1 MTIWIL
7 LLAVVIG
14 LIAGVVRRGDFRTIL
29 SARVYHPE
37 FLASSIVCAFV
48 VSATDIDADGVIAFV
63 ALLGAFAFT
72 LVNLHLVGMVVISV
86 GLALNLFV
94 FILNFATPVR
104 PNALVEAE
112 IVTAEGLERGVRSIP
127 GHMELANNDSVL
139 DFLGDTFPIRL
150 GGNVVSIGDLIF
162 LVGLANVTGNLM
174 LGNQRRRY
182 AYDQFWQDGESAGT
196 ALGGEAAEIP
206 IELDLETPEPAGV
219 YSEPTT
225 EYAGQATAYSV
236 NQATEYSEPGTG
248 YGGEAGEYPDPAT
261 GDPGAAGEY
270 PDPAT
275 VYPDAAGE
283 YSDPATVYP
292 DAAGEYSDPATVYPD
307 AAGEYSDPATG
318 DPGAA
323 GEYSESE
330 TGYSAPATV
339 YPESYDEYYESPT
352 VYPQSAPTVPQ
363 PQQPEEPEEPDD
375 TKNPEDPWSEPPW
388 NPTT

>member
-14 LIAGVVRRGDFRTIL
+14 LIAGVVRGGDFRTIL
-29 SARVYHPE
+29 SARIYHPE

-48 VSATDIDADGVIAFV
+48 VSATDIDSGGVIAFV

-112 IVTAEGLERGVRSIP
+112 IVTAEGLERGVRSMP
-127 GHMELANNDSVL
+127 GHMELADNDSVL

-182 AYDQFWQDGESAGT
+182 AYDQFWQADESAGT

-219 YSEPTT
+219 HSEPTT
-225 EYAGQATAYSV
+225 EYSGQATAYFV
-236 NQATEYSEPGTG
+236 DQATEYSESETG
-248 YGGEAGEYPDPAT
+248 YGGAAGEHPDPTTVYLDAAGEHPDPATGYPDPTTVYPGAAGQYPDPAT
-261 GDPGAAGEY
+261 GY
-270 PDPAT
+270 
-275 VYPDAAGE
+275 
-283 YSDPATVYP
+283 
-292 DAAGEYSDPATVYPD
+292 
-307 AAGEYSDPATG
+307 
-318 DPGAA
+318 PGAA
-323 GEYSESE
+323 GEYSDSE
-330 TGYSAPATV
+330 PGYSAPATV
-339 YPESYDEYYESPT
+339 YPESYDEYSESPT
-352 VYPQSAPTVPQ
+352 VYPQSYDEYSESPTVYPQSVPTVPQ
-363 PQQPEEPEEPDD
+363 PQQSEEPDEPDEPEEPDE